1 MVFLASLA
9 LFAALEPLQDD
20 PGARIQE
27 LIRQLG
33 ADDYQARE
41 KATQEL
47 RKIGKAAE
55 EALRKAASSSED
67 PEVRERS
74 RGLLEALTEPEKP
87 KSEGKR
93 EPERG
98 IPAPPP
104 FGFRGFGGGAGSSVQ
119 IQTVNGDS
127 TYRITPGDGSPALTF
142 RRTQAGAV
150 KLEYTDPKG
159 EAKTAQAD
167 TLQKFLD
174 EQKDLAKKF
183 GITEEGIEYAGA
195 RVSFKGGLRA
205 MRAPRVFRLPAPLP
219 PAKEEEPER
228 PELLEAT
235 DALRAQLALPA
246 GQGVVVN
253 RVPAGSPGEALGL
266 RKNDILLE
274 VSGRPVADPE
284 RARELLRSAASA
296 LVLRKGEKLS
306 LAAKKDF

>member
-1 MVFLASLA
+1 MPILASLVF
-9 LFAALEPLQDD
+9 LAALEPLQDD

-33 ADDYQARE
+33 ADDYATRE

-47 RKIGKAAE
+47 RKLGKPAE
-55 EALRKAASSSED
+55 EALRKAASSSDD

-74 RGLLEALTEPEKP
+74 RGLLEALAEGGKP

-104 FGFRGFGGGAGSSVQ
+104 FGFRGLAGGPGSSVQ

-142 RRTQAGAV
+142 RRTQAGPV
-150 KLEYTDPKG
+150 KLEYPDEKG
-159 EAKTAQAD
+159 EAKTASSD
-167 TLQKFLD
+167 SLEKFL
-174 EQKDLAKKF
+174 EEHKDLAKQF
-183 GITEEGIEYAGA
+183 GITEEGIEYSGA

-205 MRAPRVFRLPAPLP
+205 LRAPRAFRIPSPVP

-228 PELLEAT
+228 PELSEAT

-266 RKNDILLE
+266 RRNDILLE
-274 VSGRPVADPE
+274 VSGRPVGDPE
-284 RARELLRSAASA
+284 RARELLRSAPSA
-296 LVLRKGEKLS
+296 LVLRKGERIP